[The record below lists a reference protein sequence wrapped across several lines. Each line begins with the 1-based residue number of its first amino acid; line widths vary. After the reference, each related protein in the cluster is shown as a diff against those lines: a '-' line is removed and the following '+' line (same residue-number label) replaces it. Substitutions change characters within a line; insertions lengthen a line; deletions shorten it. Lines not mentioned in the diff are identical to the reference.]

1 MRLRTLGVVCAASA
15 VSAPLSTLVPPAAAQ
30 DPAAPPQAA
39 PPQPAPPQAA
49 PAQPAPP
56 QVAPPQPAPPQA
68 APAQPAPAQ
77 GATPEPPPSG
87 APAPPLG
94 VTPPGDL
101 HSGAIAILTDRH
113 VHFARRY
120 HRLLGEPLTLTER
133 RALRAELVQL
143 TPRRL
148 RARTRDLRGDIRRLR
163 AKLERKQHGGAPD
176 VSIPP
181 QLAAIAR
188 CESGGNPRA
197 ISAGGTYRGKYQ
209 FSFSTW
215 ASVGGKGDP
224 AAASETEQ
232 DRRAAI
238 LYRVGGPGHW
248 PVCGR

>member
-1 MRLRTLGVVCAASA
+1 MRLRTLGAVCVTSA
-15 VSAPLSTLVPPAAAQ
+15 VAPLSTLLPTAAAQ
-30 DPAAPPQAA
+30 APAPPAQAAPAPAAPP
-39 PPQPAPPQAA
+39 P
-49 PAQPAPP
+49 
-56 QVAPPQPAPPQA
+56 
-68 APAQPAPAQ
+68 
-77 GATPEPPPSG
+77 GI
-87 APAPPLG
+87 
-94 VTPPGDL
+94 TPPGDI
-101 HSGAIAILTDRH
+101 HSGAVELLTNRH
-113 VHFARRY
+113 LHFAKRY
-120 HRLLGEPLTLTER
+120 HRLLGDPLRRSER
-133 RALRAELVQL
+133 RALRQELVQL
-143 TPRRL
+143 TPPRL
-148 RARTRDLRGDIRRLR
+148 RVETRELREDIRSLR
-163 AKLERKQHGGAPD
+163 RKLERKRHGGAPD

-238 LYRVGGPGHW
+238 LYRTGGPGHW